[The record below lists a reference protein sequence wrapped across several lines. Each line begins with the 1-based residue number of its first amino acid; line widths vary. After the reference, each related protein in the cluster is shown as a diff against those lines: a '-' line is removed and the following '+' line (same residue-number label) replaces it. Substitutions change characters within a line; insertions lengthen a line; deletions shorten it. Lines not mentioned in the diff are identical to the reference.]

1 MRIWYKTRMNGIVE
15 TEGHDNESGSEEDAF
30 VSLSIALT
38 GFDGYEL
45 AATGSTAEYQ
55 TWLSQSFPAPF
66 AELLG
71 RWRQIERHHP
81 DPQAREWALRRE
93 ILADPRLGPFAR
105 NIALLWYVAGWA
117 ELPPEWSQ
125 VWHLPRTP
133 SRVFAS
139 AYAESLVW
147 KAAGTHPVGAN
158 PTGFG
163 SWALPPGNAQG
174 GTVA

>member
-1 MRIWYKTRMNGIVE
+1 ME
-15 TEGHDNESGSEEDAF
+15 TARHDSESGSEGDAF
-30 VSLSIALT
+30 VSLSIVLT
-38 GFDGYEL
+38 GFDVYEL

-55 TWLSQSFPAPF
+55 TWLSENVPGPF
-66 AELLG
+66 AALLE
-71 RWRQIERHHP
+71 RWRQIEREHP
-81 DPQAREWALRRE
+81 DPPARERALRRG
-93 ILADPRLGPFAR
+93 ILADSHLGPFAR
-105 NIALLWYVAGWA
+105 NIALLWYIATWA
-117 ELPPEWSQ
+117 ELPPEWSRA
-125 VWHLPRTP
+125 WHLPRIP

-163 SWALPPGNAQG
+163 SWALPPRTSQG